1 MRGRA
6 GSTGIAMSKIFVW
19 KELKVDILFKEG
31 KWICQIAIFISPG
44 RNPKRVRMPFMD
56 LLSGRNILKV
66 EFRRIRVDNRF
77 EMIVIFH
84 PKNYTLSILLRE

>member
-1 MRGRA
+1 
-6 GSTGIAMSKIFVW
+6 
-19 KELKVDILFKEG
+19 
-31 KWICQIAIFISPG
+31 
-44 RNPKRVRMPFMD
+44 MPFMD